1 MDILHLQRVADLTTS
16 KTGTIIL
23 KEAANIYTARCRR
36 ETVNFAQGH
45 TRIQSLVS
53 SDVTFL
59 LN

>member
-1 MDILHLQRVADLTTS
+1 MDILQLQIVADLTTS

-23 KEAANIYTARCRR
+23 KEAANTYAARCGRG
-36 ETVNFAQGH
+36 TANFAQGYIK
-45 TRIQSLVS
+45 IQGLVS